1 MKVNLSNNA
10 HYKAKAHAKH
20 LNSTLDEAVSVM
32 VLSHGKAVNGNIN
45 KRKVIARLNARIA
58 ELESMLTEVEQ

>member
-1 MKVNLSNNA
+1 M
-10 HYKAKAHAKH
+10 HAKH